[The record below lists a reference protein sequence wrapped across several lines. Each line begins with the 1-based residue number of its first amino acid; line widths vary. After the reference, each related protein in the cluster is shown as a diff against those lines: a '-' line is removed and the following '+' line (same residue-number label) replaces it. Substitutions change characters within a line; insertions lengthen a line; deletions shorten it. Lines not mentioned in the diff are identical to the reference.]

1 MSESARC
8 CASWVEGRECATAP
22 EWIETTL
29 SRPSVRLNSTAVQAW
44 QGGALSPMAPLFMS
58 KNPNNDKYKR
68 RLLDLSKFCLKNNVN
83 DSLINK
89 FDTQLSNT

>member
-22 EWIETTL
+22 ECIETTL
-29 SRPSVRLNSTAVQAW
+29 SRPSVRLASTAVQAW
-44 QGGALSPMAPLFMS
+44 QGGALSPMAPLLLS

-68 RLLDLSKFCLKNNVN
+68 HFLDLSKFCLKTT
-83 DSLINK
+83 LM
-89 FDTQLSNT
+89 TH